1 MVYQECPKPDEA
13 VPAETSYLDEP
24 DAGGDHYP
32 NAVTFPS
39 SGHMCVT
46 VSPSGVEVKY
56 VRSYLAGQGTNGT
69 VDYSYTVSAPAATY
83 DTTLDAGWNLVAGHT
98 GTVFP
103 STLWGWTGSEYASM
117 TAVSPWHGYWCKV
130 EAQQAVPIFATSGPY
145 TLTMTEGWN
154 LIGNSMRVPA
164 TVSLPAGESAFA
176 YDTAAGQYES
186 VLVLPPGRGAW
197 VKAGAGEE
205 LTLTP
210 SQ

>member
-1 MVYQECPKPDEA
+1 M
-13 VPAETSYLDEP
+13 PAETSYLDEP

-103 STLWGWTGSEYASM
+103 STL
-117 TAVSPWHGYWCKV
+117 
-130 EAQQAVPIFATSGPY
+130 
-145 TLTMTEGWN
+145 
-154 LIGNSMRVPA
+154 
-164 TVSLPAGESAFA
+164 
-176 YDTAAGQYES
+176 
-186 VLVLPPGRGAW
+186 
-197 VKAGAGEE
+197 
-205 LTLTP
+205 
-210 SQ
+210 